1 MPETNPLQGALE
13 ESQRLLQQ
21 AQGRCLQLGSENG
34 VMKARLEELEAA
46 EEKRARK
53 TNPKRALRDEPSI

>member
-1 MPETNPLQGALE
+1 MAETNPLQGALE

-53 TNPKRALRDEPSI
+53 KKP